1 MTAWQAPLARK
12 RGERAPPA
20 EAATQIKNKS
30 GVKGGDNR
38 NIWFVAAQ
46 GGPQQGRVGVR
57 SLQRPAGGQ
66 PRVTEVPNAVAGGPQ
81 GAWQRVRGKLR
92 AEVGEATFAS
102 WLAPLVLVEIDG
114 DEVTLGV
121 ATRFLRD
128 WIASRYAHRIAA
140 LWALERDGIQSAR
153 IVIHAAAPGDGESA
167 PHAAAEAPPVRPRA
181 APAAGGR
188 DGDPAGFGSPLNGR
202 FTFREFVV
210 GETNELAHAA
220 AQQVASVDS
229 LPFNPLYLYGGVGL
243 GKTHLLH
250 AIAWCIRGREPSRRV
265 LYLSAERFMLH
276 FVQAVQHKDT
286 VAFKERI
293 RAADVLLI
301 DDIQFICDKERT
313 QEEFLHTL
321 DALLD
326 HRCQVVVSSDRSPA
340 HLDGMDERLRS
351 RLAGGL
357 AADIRPA
364 PYELRLGILQA
375 KAGPLGIAD
384 APLEVLEFLARKIT
398 ASVRELE
405 MALNRIAAHAALLGG
420 AITLQSTQTVLRDV
434 LGARERRITIEEIQR
449 RVAAHYNIRPSEMA
463 SNRRAQ
469 VVVRPRHVAMYLA
482 KQLTTRSLPEIGR
495 RFGNRDHTTVMYAI
509 RRIES
514 LWPKDDALRED
525 LALLRR
531 SLEDP
536 DG

>member
-1 MTAWQAPLARK
+1 M
-12 RGERAPPA
+12 
-20 EAATQIKNKS
+20 
-30 GVKGGDNR
+30 
-38 NIWFVAAQ
+38 
-46 GGPQQGRVGVR
+46 
-57 SLQRPAGGQ
+57 
-66 PRVTEVPNAVAGGPQ
+66 TEVPNAVAGGPQ

-153 IVIHAAAPGDGESA
+153 IVIHAAGPGDGESA

-250 AIAWCIRGREPSRRV
+250 AIAWCIRGREPGRRV
-265 LYLSAERFMLH
+265 VYLSAERFMYQ
-276 FVQAVQHKDT
+276 FVQAIRRKDT
-286 VAFKERI
+286 VAFKERF
-293 RAADVLLI
+293 RSADVLLI
-301 DDIQFICDKERT
+301 DDIQFICDKEST

-321 DALLD
+321 DALLE
-326 HRCQVVVSSDRSPA
+326 HRCQVVVSGDRAPSR
-340 HLDGMDERLRS
+340 LDGMGERLKS

-357 AADIRPA
+357 AVDVRPA
-364 PYELRLGILQA
+364 SYELRLGILRE
-375 KAGPLGIAD
+375 KAAPLGIAD
-384 APLEVLEFLARKIT
+384 APAEVMEFLARQIT
-398 ASVRELE
+398 SNVRELE

-420 AITLQSTQTVLRDV
+420 AITLQTTQSVLRDV
-434 LGARERRITIEEIQR
+434 LGAKERRITIEEIQR
-449 RVAAHYNIRPSEMA
+449 RVAAHYNIKPAELS
-463 SNRRAQ
+463 SSRRAQ
-469 VVVRPRHVAMYLA
+469 AVVRPRHVAMYLA
-482 KQLTTRSLPEIGR
+482 KQLTARSLPEIGR
-495 RFGNRDHTTVMYAI
+495 KFGV
-509 RRIES
+509 S
-514 LWPKDDALRED
+514 LAKP
-525 LALLRR
+525 
-531 SLEDP
+531 
-536 DG
+536 